1 MANLIITGANEGIG
15 YYFVKKLL
23 ELNNNV
29 AVIDINT
36 DNLDK
41 LKSEYKNNLLTFKCD
56 VQNFCGV
63 KKAVETIASK
73 FKTIDIAIHNACL
86 CTFESEKNT
95 DIETYRDV
103 FEVNYFG
110 ALNLTK
116 SVLPYMTKQKSGK
129 IMFTSSGVG
138 VTGFKN
144 ISPYASTK
152 GALESLAK
160 CLKLE
165 YAKENITF
173 HIIHPPLTRTKSSKP
188 LPVPEEFMA
197 SPQKVGEGLAKYI
210 NSKRFIVCHSLNQKL
225 QTLGC
230 YLFPIKMGSLLSKM
244 TDKCT
249 ND

>member
-41 LKSEYKNNLLTFKCD
+41 LKSEYQNNLLTFKCD

-73 FKTIDIAIHNACL
+73 FKAIDISIHNACL

-244 TDKCT
+244 ADKCT